1 MESFNYYAPTE
12 IIFGKGVEKEV
23 ATNIKKY
30 GGTKVVVVYGSNRI
44 IDNSL
49 LPNILKQLD
58 DADIKHIEIGGVVPN
73 PHLSLC
79 YEGIKKGITFNADFV
94 LAIGGGSVIDTAKA
108 IGHGIK
114 NPDIDIW
121 DFYIGKEVLTKSTPV
136 GVLLTL
142 SAAGSEMSNS
152 SVITNTDTMQ
162 KRGLSS
168 DLNRPKFALMNP
180 EFTYTI
186 PKEELANGI
195 VDIMMHTLDRYFTIN
210 TVNSITDKIAEAVL
224 KNTIEF
230 GKIAYENQTD
240 YKAMSEL
247 MWTSSLSHNGITGLG
262 QPQDFAPHGL
272 AHEYSAKFNLA
283 HGKALSV
290 VWGAW
295 ATYTYKT
302 NPARFAQYGKNVW
315 NIDEADTEKSA
326 LMAIN
331 TTVEFFKSLNMPTC
345 LSDANI
351 PIQSEE
357 ELQELGFKCVYEGKR
372 KLGNF
377 VQLEQNDCTEIYRLT
392 NK

>member
-121 DFYIGKEVLTKSTPV
+121 DFYIGKEVLAKSTPV

-315 NIDEADTEKSA
+315 NIDEGDTEKSA

-377 VQLEQNDCTEIYRLT
+377 IQLEQNDCTEIYRLT